1 MKAGGFGDDDALHRA
16 NAMLRGANLFEAK
29 DSS

>member
-16 NAMLRGANLFEAK
+16 VMKLRGDTAFLAK
-29 DSS
+29 APV